1 MVLKDFYKILSEEK
15 TGDAKYNIRI
25 LVNANHEVF
34 EGHFPGN
41 PIMPGVCMIQI
52 IKELTESITKSS
64 LMIQTLTNV
73 KFMALINP
81 ETNPE
86 LRLELDITTTEDD
99 LVKVKNTTY
108 FNDTVALKLSNSGFV
123 SGLINAINFTLV
135 SVCIIN
141 ELFVIDSVSSLII

>member
-1 MVLKDFYKILSEEK
+1 MVLKDFYKVLSEEK

-34 EGHFPGN
+34 NGHFPGN

-52 IKELTESITKSS
+52 IKELTEAITKSS
-64 LMIQTLTNV
+64 LIIQTLTNV

-108 FNDTVALKLSNSGFV
+108 FNDTVALKLSNTYKK
-123 SGLINAINFTLV
+123 L
-135 SVCIIN
+135 
-141 ELFVIDSVSSLII
+141 

>member
-1 MVLKDFYKILSEEK
+1 MVLKDFYKVLSEEK

-108 FNDTVALKLSNSGFV
+108 FNDTVALKLSNMYKK
-123 SGLINAINFTLV
+123 L
-135 SVCIIN
+135 
-141 ELFVIDSVSSLII
+141 